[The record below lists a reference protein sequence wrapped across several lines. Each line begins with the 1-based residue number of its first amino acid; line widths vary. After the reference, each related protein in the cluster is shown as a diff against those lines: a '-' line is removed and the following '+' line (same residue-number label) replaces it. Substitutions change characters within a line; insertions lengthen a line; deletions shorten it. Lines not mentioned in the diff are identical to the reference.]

1 MVKMTWYDR
10 SLLLHCQDL
19 FIFEYSC
26 FFVFVFSF
34 VIAAERTETHL
45 INAQGEMMGF
55 GCISLRQLPH
65 GRRCENVQLDFKERQ
80 HGFSARFGGMQ
91 THVLLKQY

>member
-1 MVKMTWYDR
+1 MTGLYFFTAR
-10 SLLLHCQDL
+10 IYSYLNTVVFL
-19 FIFEYSC
+19 FLF
-26 FFVFVFSF
+26 FSF

-80 HGFSARFGGMQ
+80 HSFSARFGGMQ